1 MSLEHEEQEEIE
13 PEQEPAPEEQEE
25 IEPEQEL
32 APEEQEEQ
40 EEIEPEQEPA
50 PEEQEEQ
57 EEIEPEQ
64 EPAPE
69 EQEEIEPEQEP
80 APEEQEE
87 QEEIEP
93 EQELAPEEQEEQE
106 EIEPEQEPAR
116 EGQEASSESQAPPAA
131 AEADV
136 KPELLEGEVTSGEKT
151 KAATSPGTSLSD
163 GVDDLPVLPLRG
175 IVVYPMMWLP
185 LTIGQER
192 SIKLVEDTL
201 PKSRIIALV
210 TSRDESVEVPSPEQI
225 HEIGTAAQVHRVL
238 KAPDGTIRLAVQG
251 LERIRLT
258 EYIQE
263 EPYLRA
269 RVEILPET
277 LEEGLEIDGSA
288 RAVLDL
294 FRRLVEL
301 DGQMPDELAVM
312 AANVENAR
320 QLAYLVAS
328 SMRLEMND
336 AQLLIE
342 IDSVQDKLLRLTK
355 HLHNEVEVMELG
367 NKIQS
372 QAQGEMEK
380 MQKDFFLREQIKAIQ
395 KELGDEDEQEADI
408 RELEERIAAAG
419 MPEEA
424 HKESLRELNRMRRMP
439 IQAAEYSVIKTYL
452 DLMVSLPWQQTTE
465 DNLDIMHAREVL
477 EEDHYGLDEIKD
489 RIVEYLAVRKLRAVR
504 KGQREDNE
512 KEDVRDK
519 IRREREGVLLCFVGP
534 PGVGKTSLGISIARA
549 MGRKFMRMALGGVRD
564 EAEIRGFRRTYIGSM
579 PGRIIQSLRRVET
592 KNPVI
597 MLDEVDKLGRDFRG
611 DPTSALLEVLDPEQN
626 REFRDHY
633 IDVPFDLSEVMF
645 ITTANV
651 LDTIPGPLRD
661 RMEIIHLSSYTEHEK
676 VKIAQQYLVGRQI
689 RENGLREGEI
699 VFDGAS
705 LHKIVHDY
713 TREAGVRNMEREI
726 GKICRKVAAEVA
738 ALQPYWIQAPLP
750 LGLDDSDSQQGYLE
764 YPKVNGE
771 GLAAS
776 GKSNGGKESRAPL
789 PQLSAVAEAPF
800 LPVQITPDSL
810 VEYLGK
816 SRFQREEIAN
826 RTRMPGVAVGLSWTM
841 AGGEILFFEA
851 TKMPGKKGFELTG
864 QLGEV
869 MKESAHTA
877 LSYVRSRASE
887 LNIPPDF
894 FEKIDIHLHIP
905 EGALPKDGPSA
916 GVTMVTAIVSMLTG
930 RPIHPEIGMTGEVT
944 LRGKV
949 LRIGGLKEKVL
960 AAARAGL
967 ATVVLPAANEADLE
981 DLPENVRET
990 MKFIPVETVDEVLE
1004 TALMEESVWPKVTD
1018 STDMPETPEEQA
1030 TGEAEKDSIERI
1042 EYASRP
1048 DRSVSGTAVFE
1059 IESSQ

>member
-1 MSLEHEEQEEIE
+1 MSLEYEEKEEEQESEKEEESAGEEKVADSVDEAPTAEAGDEIE
-13 PEQEPAPEEQEE
+13 LSPVEDGSAQNDESDGED
-25 IEPEQEL
+25 
-32 APEEQEEQ
+32 
-40 EEIEPEQEPA
+40 
-50 PEEQEEQ
+50 
-57 EEIEPEQ
+57 
-64 EPAPE
+64 
-69 EQEEIEPEQEP
+69 
-80 APEEQEE
+80 
-87 QEEIEP
+87 
-93 EQELAPEEQEEQE
+93 
-106 EIEPEQEPAR
+106 
-116 EGQEASSESQAPPAA
+116 SE
-131 AEADV
+131 
-136 KPELLEGEVTSGEKT
+136 KP
-151 KAATSPGTSLSD
+151 SLSD
-163 GVDDLPVLPLRG
+163 VADDLPVLPLRG

-192 SIKLVEDTL
+192 SIQLVEDSL
-201 PKSRIIALV
+201 PQSRIIALV
-210 TSRDESVEVPSPEQI
+210 TSKDESIEEPSPEEI
-225 HEIGTAAQVHRVL
+225 YEIGTAAQVHRVL

-251 LERIRLT
+251 LERIRLK

-263 EPYLRA
+263 KPYLRA
-269 RVEILPET
+269 RVEVLPET
-277 LEEGLEIDGSA
+277 LEEGLELDGTA
-288 RAVLDL
+288 RAVQDL

-328 SMRLEMND
+328 SMRLEMNSS
-336 AQLLIE
+336 QE
-342 IDSVQDKLLRLTK
+342 ILETDSVQEKLLSLTQL
-355 HLHNEVEVMELG
+355 LHNEVDVMELG

-395 KELGDEDEQEADI
+395 KELGEEDEQEADI
-408 RELEERIAAAG
+408 RELEERIEAAG

-465 DNLDIMHAREVL
+465 DNLDISHARKVL

-489 RIVEYLAVRKLRAVR
+489 RIVEYLAVRKLRAAR
-504 KGQREDNE
+504 KAQREE
-512 KEDVRDK
+512 EEEEDARDK

-549 MGRKFMRMALGGVRD
+549 MGRKFMRLALGGVRD

-579 PGRIIQSLRRVET
+579 PGRIIQSLRRVES
-592 KNPVI
+592 KNPVF

-633 IDVPFDLSEVMF
+633 LDVPFDLSEVMF

-661 RMEIIHLSSYTEHEK
+661 RMEVIQLSSYTEHEK
-676 VKIAQQYLVGRQI
+676 VKIAQQYLVARQI

-699 VFDGAS
+699 VFDDAA
-705 LHKIVHDY
+705 LRKIVHDY
-713 TREAGVRNMEREI
+713 TREAGVRNLEREI
-726 GKICRKVAAEVA
+726 GKICRKVAANIA
-738 ALQPYWIQAPLP
+738 AMQPYWVQPPLP
-750 LGLDDSDSQQGYLE
+750 LGLDDSQSQQGYIE
-764 YPKVNGE
+764 DPAVNGE
-771 GLAAS
+771 GLP
-776 GKSNGGKESRAPL
+776 SNGQSSEGKEPAAPL
-789 PQLSAVAEAPF
+789 PQLTAVAEAPF
-800 LPVQITPDSL
+800 SPVHVTPDSL

-816 SRFQREEIAN
+816 RRFQREEIAD

-841 AGGEILFFEA
+841 TGGEILFFEA
-851 TKMPGKKGFELTG
+851 TKMPGKKGFVLTG
-864 QLGEV
+864 QLGDV
-869 MKESAHTA
+869 MKESAQAA
-877 LSYVRSRASE
+877 LSYVRSRAGE
-887 LNIPPDF
+887 MNIPPDF
-894 FEKIDIHLHIP
+894 FEEIDIHLHIP

-916 GVTMVTAIVSMLTG
+916 GVTMVTAIASLLTG
-930 RPIHPEIGMTGEVT
+930 KSVDPDIGMTGEVT

-967 ATVVLPAANEADLE
+967 GTVIMPAANEADLE
-981 DLPENVRET
+981 DLPDNVREQ

-1004 TALMEESVWPKVTD
+1004 TALLAAPAAPVESPSTDKPDPEQVQLDGEEPEESL
-1018 STDMPETPEEQA
+1018 
-1030 TGEAEKDSIERI
+1030 ERL
-1042 EYASRP
+1042 EYASP
-1048 DRSVSGTAVFE
+1048 
-1059 IESSQ
+1059 SS